1 MLGASKVLVCSGMVW
16 VGVYARWEVVLVM
29 EKQRKEWKEKVKRE
43 RKRDKERKSLGCMLR
58 EELKGKSCSYFPIKI
73 MTFLCSSDPKTSGQ
87 APIAASEGNAALRAF
102 VLFCVWGF
110 DCF

>member
-1 MLGASKVLVCSGMVW
+1 MLRDGLGWCLRQVGGCFGNGETKEGMERKSK
-16 VGVYARWEVVLVM
+16 
-29 EKQRKEWKEKVKRE
+29 KRE

-58 EELKGKSCSYFPIKI
+58 EELKGKSCSYFPIRI

-87 APIAASEGNAALRAF
+87 APTAASEGNAALRAF